1 MGNYGIM
8 DIIKKLKQ
16 AGKYTQVLAK
26 NQDLDK
32 LSEKK
37 KTALD
42 SIVYGLT
49 QCELDEEFKQT
60 FFNSAFMMLRMIND
74 NEVDKLAQANYE
86 ASQAYMMMYFYNDI
100 DDLDLN
106 NKEAFKFLF
115 REYKNDPGS
124 DLPENFKEK
133 FWIK

>member
-115 REYKNDPGS
+115 REYKNDSGS

>member
-1 MGNYGIM
+1 M

-16 AGKYTQVLAK
+16 ASKYTQVLAR

-100 DDLDLN
+100 DDLDLS

-115 REYKNDPGS
+115 REYKNDSGS

>member
-1 MGNYGIM
+1 M

-16 AGKYTQVLAK
+16 ASKYTQVLAR

-115 REYKNDPGS
+115 REYKNDSGS

>member
-1 MGNYGIM
+1 MGNYGLM

-16 AGKYTQVLAK
+16 ASKYTQVLAR

-100 DDLDLN
+100 DDLDLS

-115 REYKNDPGS
+115 REYKNDSGS

>member
-1 MGNYGIM
+1 M

-16 AGKYTQVLAK
+16 ASKYTQVLAR

-49 QCELDEEFKQT
+49 QCQLDEEFKQT

-100 DDLDLN
+100 DDLDLS

-115 REYKNDPGS
+115 REYKNDSGS

>member
-1 MGNYGIM
+1 V

-16 AGKYTQVLAK
+16 VSKYTQVLAK

-37 KTALD
+37 KTALN
-42 SIVYGLT
+42 SITYGLT
-49 QCELDEEFKQT
+49 QTTLDDEFKQA
-60 FFNSAFMMLRMIND
+60 FFNSAFLMLRMIND
-74 NEVDKLAQANYE
+74 DEVDKLAQANYE

-100 DDLDLN
+100 EKLDLQ

-115 REYKNDPGS
+115 RDYQIKVKDDIPT
-124 DLPENFKEK
+124 NFKEK
-133 FWIK
+133 FWLK

>member
-115 REYKNDPGS
+115 REYKNDS
-124 DLPENFKEK
+124 SSELPENFKEK